1 MANDHARD
9 RYAPPKMGS
18 DFDKDFFDDIN
29 IGEVFRLEPN
39 SKAKSYR
46 KVKDG
51 VAFDI
56 SEEKEVQLQPRDEIY
71 VKS

>member
-46 KVKDG
+46 KVRDG
-51 VAFDI
+51 AAFDI
-56 SEEKEVQLQPRDEIY
+56 KESKEVSVEPKQEIY

>member
-1 MANDHARD
+1 MANDHAKD
-9 RYAPPKMGS
+9 RYAPPAIGS
-18 DFDKDFFDDIN
+18 DFEKEFFGDVN
-29 IGEVFRLEPN
+29 IGEVFRLEAN
-39 SKAKSYR
+39 SKAKAYR

-56 SEEKEVQLQPRDEIY
+56 KEAKEVTVTERQDIY

>member
-1 MANDHARD
+1 MANDHAKD
-9 RYAPPKMGS
+9 RYDPPSVGS
-18 DFDKDFFDDIN
+18 DWEKEFFGDVN
-29 IGEVFRLEPN
+29 IGEVFRLRPV
-39 SKAKSYR
+39 SSAKAFR

-56 SEEKEVQLQPRDEIY
+56 KELKEIVLGDRDEIY

>member
-29 IGEVFRLEPN
+29 IGEV
-39 SKAKSYR
+39 
-46 KVKDG
+46 KDG
-51 VAFDI
+51 AALDI
-56 SEEKEVQLQPRDEIY
+56 KEMKEVSVEPKQEIY